1 MPAQGKEPWF
11 PVKRFGYGVGFPIA
25 WEGWLVLALYAAA
38 MIFSGS
44 LLPTLAFV
52 IAAIPLTAAV
62 IYISYVS
69 SNGEWR
75 YRNGE

>member
-1 MPAQGKEPWF
+1 MPTKGKKPWF

-25 WEGWLVLALYAAA
+25 WEGWLVLGLYVAA
-38 MIFSGS
+38 MILSGS

-52 IAAIPLTAAV
+52 ITAIPLTASV
-62 IYISYVS
+62 IFVSYLKS
-69 SNGEWR
+69 DSEWR